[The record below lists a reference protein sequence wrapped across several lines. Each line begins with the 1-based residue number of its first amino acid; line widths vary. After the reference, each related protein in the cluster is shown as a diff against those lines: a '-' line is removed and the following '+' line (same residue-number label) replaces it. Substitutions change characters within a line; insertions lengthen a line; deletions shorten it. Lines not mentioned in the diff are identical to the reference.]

1 MTNWNIDH
9 YHIPVFSSY
18 KKRENQVSHGLAVTL
33 DQCLEFRRAF
43 IESIVSFLPKG
54 HPLVNISK
62 TKLSKYARISVQSYF
77 GGKGLEDDEKDIN
90 KAIPDILIYWDDDDF
105 CGDDRPPCIVIETK
119 VEACW
124 DKKQA
129 ENHQLFAKKSEYN
142 PIGVAIAT
150 IDIQEPD
157 LPNKWCSYSWGKV
170 YELAKSV
177 EQRNSFWSYQLVQ
190 LLEIMEAKL
199 MGAPTFNGTL
209 TKFTGI
215 PFADK
220 DIEYNPNE
228 ARRVAR
234 LLIKSLLEKKKDLKN
249 IGVHVTEPKTIS
261 SNSDDSI
268 WFEADPLP
276 FFSHLLGTSNKAP
289 HLNFTIGTDE
299 FSCGLTFPNSSFNKI
314 FRKGI
319 KQLDDEG
326 LVHAELIKLIDRL
339 SELKSLKIKYTPR
352 CYLLQQNYRSQKSV
366 PKQDALLKIDLR
378 TLTGY
383 ESSDR
388 KLKIKK
394 NAVWIDIL
402 TQAILDKGHQSH
414 LQGGFGVSVPY
425 ESVNQKFFSSP
436 GATISLVIKTWSA
449 LVPLAK
455 KIARC

>member
-62 TKLSKYARISVQSYF
+62 AKLSKHARISVQSYF

-90 KAIPDILIYWDDDDF
+90 KAIPDILIYWDNGEF
-105 CGDDRPPCIVIETK
+105 CGDDRRPCIVIETK

-129 ENHQLFAKKSEYN
+129 EHHQSFAKNNGYN

-150 IDIQEPD
+150 IDIPEPE
-157 LPNKWCSYSWGKV
+157 LPNKWYSYSWGKI
-170 YELAKSV
+170 YELAKSI
-177 EQRNSFWSYQLVQ
+177 EQRNSFWPHQLIQ
-190 LLEIMEAKL
+190 LLEITEAKL
-199 MGAPTFNGTL
+199 MGLPTYNGTL
-209 TKFTGI
+209 TKFAGI

-220 DIEYNPNE
+220 DIKFNPVE
-228 ARRVAR
+228 ARRIAR
-234 LLIKSLLEKKKDLKN
+234 LLIKSLLEKEKDLKKM
-249 IGVHVTEPKTIS
+249 GVHITEPKTIS
-261 SNSDDSI
+261 SNSDGGI

-276 FFSHLLGTSNKAP
+276 IFTNLLGASYKAP

-314 FRKGI
+314 FRSGI
-319 KQLDDEG
+319 KKLDDEG
-326 LVHAELIKLIDRL
+326 LIHTELKRLINRL
-339 SELKSLKIKYTPR
+339 SNLKSLKIKYTPYS
-352 CYLLQQNYRSQKSV
+352 YLLQQNYRSQKSM
-366 PKQDALLKIDLR
+366 PKQDALLKVDLR

-388 KLKIKK
+388 KLKIKQ
-394 NAVWIDIL
+394 NTIWIDLL
-402 TQAILDKGHQSH
+402 TQAILEKGHHSH
-414 LQGGFGVSVPY
+414 LQGGFGVNVPY
-425 ESVNQKFFSSP
+425 ESINQHFFSSP
-436 GATISLVIKTWSA
+436 SATISLVIKTWNA
-449 LVPLAK
+449 LLPLAK
-455 KIARC
+455 KIASC